1 MVRVYTDSRIVSKVN
16 YLFQEFKRIQEFPFE
31 IDVFEFSDSLKDNL
45 VNDEH
50 VVFYTKQ
57 NVDKVGRF
65 LPCNWGSNVSLCDY
79 ENIENGIFTKYDP
92 VWLGFYMISRLA
104 EYTIEETGK
113 NIVSYSNRVTDESAH
128 RYDKPFVNLIFKDL
142 ESWLLKSGK
151 RIDLNF
157 SQKAKVEFSH
167 DLDYLFKTPQLRLK
181 QSAFKAIRTF
191 NAIGTNKFI
200 NELTATV
207 GFFLK
212 SSDYWMFDY
221 WSSFERNNEV
231 SSVFYVYANEGRK
244 KSPRSWLID
253 PSYDVLSNFRLQE
266 QLRAL
271 NNEGFEIGL
280 HGSFN
285 SARSFDLL
293 SREKEVLESALCL
306 AVNKTRQHWL
316 NYVEKITPYIHEKLF
331 KEDSTIGWNN
341 IMGFRAGIA
350 SRYRPFDH
358 KNDRAFDHY
367 IIPQI
372 IMDSHLFDYSKV
384 TESEGLESAIKI
396 LQCTEGHKNIHYSI
410 SWHPNTAHSDF
421 GWHKSYEHLV
431 KYIKR

>member
-1 MVRVYTDSRIVSKVN
+1 MVRVYTDSGIVLKVN
-16 YLFQEFKRIQEFPFE
+16 YLFQEFKRIQAFPFE
-31 IDVFEFSDSLKDNL
+31 IDVFEFSDFRKDNL

-50 VVFYTKQ
+50 IVFYTKQ
-57 NVDKVGRF
+57 NVDKVGKF
-65 LPCNWGSNVSLCDY
+65 LPCNWGNNVSLSDY

-92 VWLGFYMISRLA
+92 IWLGFYMISRLA
-104 EYTIEETGK
+104 EYTTEEAGK

-142 ESWLLKSGK
+142 ESWLLKSRK

-157 SQKAKVEFSH
+157 SQKAKVELSH
-167 DLDYLFKTPQLRLK
+167 DLDYLYKTPQLRLK
-181 QSAFKAIRTF
+181 QSAFKAIRTLK
-191 NAIGTNKFI
+191 ASGTNDFI
-200 NELTATV
+200 DELKATSS
-207 GFFLK
+207 FFLK

-221 WSSFERNNEV
+221 WRSFEIDNDVR
-231 SSVFYVYANEGRK
+231 SVFYVYANEGRI

-253 PSYDVLSNFRLQE
+253 PSYNVRSNFRLQE

-271 NNEGFEIGL
+271 HNEGFQIGL

-285 SARSFDLL
+285 SAKSLDLL
-293 SREKEVLESALCL
+293 SREKEVLECALGL

-316 NYVEKITPYIHEKLF
+316 NYFENRTPYIHEKLF

-341 IMGFRAGIA
+341 IMGFRAGVA

-358 KNDRAFDHY
+358 KNNRAFDYY

-372 IMDSHLFDYSKV
+372 IMDSHLFDYNEG
-384 TESEGLESAIKI
+384 TESESLEFAIKI
-396 LQCTEGHKNIHYSI
+396 LQSTEGLKNIHYSI
-410 SWHPNTAHSDF
+410 SWHPRTAHSDY
-421 GWHKSYEHLV
+421 GWQNSYEHLV